1 MENEKFSREIPL
13 IGEDAFL
20 RLRSARVIL
29 FGVGGVGGYILEAL
43 VRAGIGSI
51 TVVDNDTV
59 STSNVNR
66 QILATESTIGMKK
79 TDAAIKRAKD
89 IDPDIKINA
98 IEQFYLPEN
107 ADSIELSGYDYV
119 IDAIDTLTAKLELA
133 KRAEA
138 NGIPFISCMGTANK
152 LDAEGFCVTDIY
164 KTEGCPLARA
174 MRTSARKLGLK
185 PFKVVYSKKS
195 SEAVVVATE
204 NGRHVPASISFVPP
218 VAGFIAAGE
227 VIKDITKRSH

>member
-1 MENEKFSREIPL
+1 MNNRSFSREIGL
-13 IGEDAFL
+13 IGEEAFL
-20 RLRSARVIL
+20 RLTKARVIL

-59 STSNVNR
+59 SESNINR
-66 QILATESTIGMKK
+66 QLLATTHTVGMKK
-79 TDAAIKRAKD
+79 TEAAIERARS
-89 IDPDIKINA
+89 INPDIRINA

-107 ADSIELSGYDYV
+107 ADHIDLSEYDYV
-119 IDAIDTLTAKLELA
+119 IDAIDTLSAKLELA

-138 NGIPFISCMGTANK
+138 GEIPFISCMGTANK
-152 LDAEGFCVTDIY
+152 LDATGFCVTDIY

-174 MRTSARKLGLK
+174 MRSSARKLGLK
-185 PFKVVYSKKS
+185 PFKVVYSPGR
-195 SEAVVVATE
+195 SESVVVAEE

-218 VAGFIAAGE
+218 IAGFIAAGE
-227 VIKDITKRSH
+227 VIKDLIKATA